1 MAYRCR
7 GSAADKERQV
17 VTSDG
22 FRLGPW
28 LVHPKL
34 NRISGESG
42 DEQIEPRL
50 MRVLELLAE
59 SAGEVVTRDELL
71 TKVWGDVVVG
81 EETVTVTISQL
92 RRLLGDDA
100 RQPRYIETIRKGGY
114 RLVAAVEPLTGPQ
127 PPIAPPVM
135 AAGGKRWRRLLVA
148 AVVGIGIMVGSGVV
162 WLILRQSSGAQQP
175 QLLSAVPLTSDS
187 GSERFPAL
195 APDGVRVAYCRHGD
209 IFVTQQG
216 AARALQLTDHPE
228 SELYPTWSPDS
239 RQVAFVRH
247 GSQEATIMTVSSM
260 GGVARELVR
269 VEPLVAGLDWSPD
282 GRWLAVSASN
292 DPEQPYLI
300 ALVDATTG
308 ELRQLTRP
316 QPEFA
321 CDSWPRF
328 SPDAT
333 RVAFVRAGWGVQ
345 HELFV
350 VSTAGGAERR
360 VAERQGFIRGLD
372 WLDSDSLVLATVTSG
387 MPHLVRIDLV
397 SGAVV
402 QLPLSAVESAA
413 FPSYASGSLVFE
425 QARLDRDIWEVAL
438 SDERPA
444 RCLIDST
451 RIDEDAVVS
460 PDDQVIA
467 FVSQRTGQ
475 RNLWLCARDGSEPR
489 PLTSFSEGQV
499 LQPGWSP
506 DSARIAFTAAVDGPS
521 AVWVVERSGGPPQ
534 QLPDTGVPVA
544 EVFSIWSADGEWLYF
559 GREQAERWQLWR
571 MHSDGS
577 GRELVA
583 VDGLAAV
590 VDSGAA
596 LVYLSPGPSLCRLDH
611 GDGSRETLAGA
622 DLIGSWLMSAA
633 NAHGLLAMTVVDQEL
648 RLQRLDLSNGQL
660 DDLGPMPFAGGFS
673 VAPDG
678 RSILVERDDRSEH
691 DLMLV
696 RMRK

>member
-1 MAYRCR
+1 
-7 GSAADKERQV
+7 

-28 LVHPKL
+28 TVHPKL

-50 MRVLELLAE
+50 MRVLELLTE

-71 TKVWGDVVVG
+71 ARVWGDVVVG
-81 EETVTVTISQL
+81 EETLTVSISQL

-114 RLVAAVEPLTGPQ
+114 RLVVAAEPLTRPLQPEPPQ
-127 PPIAPPVM
+127 PVM
-135 AAGGKRWRRLLVA
+135 AGSGGRRWLLLAV
-148 AVVGIGIMVGSGVV
+148 AVVGIGVVVGSVTVRLAQRRPSGVQ
-162 WLILRQSSGAQQP
+162 LP
-175 QLLSAVPLTSDS
+175 QLLSPVPLTSEP
-187 GSERFPAL
+187 GSERYPAL
-195 APDGVRVAYCRHGD
+195 APDGVRVAYCRRGD
-209 IFVTQQG
+209 IFVTQRG
-216 AARALQLTDHPE
+216 AARAMQLTDHPYP
-228 SELYPTWSPDS
+228 ELYPTWSPDG

-247 GSQEATIMTVSSM
+247 GSDEVTIQIVSSM
-260 GGVARELVR
+260 GGVARELVQ

-292 DPEQPYLI
+292 DPKLPYLI
-300 ALVDATTG
+300 ALVDPTTG

-328 SPDAT
+328 SPDGT

-350 VSTAGGAERR
+350 ISTAGGAERR

-372 WLDSDSLVLATVTSG
+372 WLDNHSLVFATVTSG
-387 MPHLVRIDLV
+387 MPHLARIDIL
-397 SGAVV
+397 SGAIV

-413 FPSYASGSLVFE
+413 YPSFAAGSLAFE
-425 QARLDRDIWEVAL
+425 QARLDRDIWEVSL
-438 SDERPA
+438 TDERTA

-451 RIDEDAVVS
+451 RVDEDAVVS
-460 PDDQVIA
+460 PDGQAIV

-506 DSARIAFTAAVDGPS
+506 DSTRIAFTAAVDGPS
-521 AVWVVERSGGPPQ
+521 GVWVVERSGGPPKR
-534 QLPDTGVPVA
+534 LPGTDKPVA
-544 EVFSIWSADGEWLYF
+544 EVFSAWSADGEWLYF
-559 GREQAERWQLWR
+559 GRGQADRWQLWR
-571 MHSDGS
+571 MHSDGI
-577 GRELVA
+577 GRELVTA
-583 VDGLAAV
+583 DGLAAV
-590 VDSGAA
+590 VDTGAA
-596 LVYLSPGPSLCRLDH
+596 LVYLSSPGPSLCRLDH
-611 GDGSRETLAGA
+611 TDGALEILAGA
-622 DLIGSWLMSAA
+622 NLIGSWLASAA
-633 NAHGLLAMTVVDQEL
+633 NVSGLYAMKVIDQEL
-648 RLQRLDLSNGQL
+648 RLQRLDLVNGQL
-660 DDLGPMPFAGGFS
+660 EDAGPLPFAGGFS
-673 VAPDG
+673 VTPDG
-678 RSILVERDDRSEH
+678 LSILIERDDRSGH

-696 RMRK
+696 QMRQ